1 MSDAWKA
8 RNPDYWKIWNLKNPD
23 YRKNYREKNRLK
35 IREYNKNYRKQNYDK
50 YLEYNHSQY
59 IRKRNLRIEN
69 EKKQMELDKFNKSLI
84 NLSSNTNSSG
94 VITPDEVTNNLDTIY
109 NKNTNKFVIPINK
122 IFSINKTNETIH
134 LKKIISEG

>member
-23 YRKNYREKNRLK
+23 YRKNYREKHRLK

-69 EKKQMELDKFNKSLI
+69 EKKKIELDKFNKSLI